1 MTTHH
6 LVPTSSEEEDESGSA
21 EVFARS
27 LMGKL
32 NREDAIAMV
41 QTQRD
46 MLSRYEKTNEM
57 LINFNILSA
66 SRFDVTTQ
74 QFRKHTQLLFEMK
87 KDLDVIFKRIRIL
100 KQRLGKIHPEAFAAC
115 SDVYNLMEDGEEE
128 EEKMST
134 AKSEASEPVRASSFS
149 GFTDYNQ
156 SQNSEPVRTSSF
168 NEIADNQTQKS

>member
-1 MTTHH
+1 MTPHN
-6 LVPTSSEEEDESGSA
+6 VPSSSEEDENGSA

-32 NREDAIAMV
+32 NREDIVAMV

-74 QFRKHTQLLFEMK
+74 EFRKHTQLLFEMK
-87 KDLDVIFKRIRIL
+87 KDLDVIFRRIRIL
-100 KQRLGKIHPEAFAAC
+100 KQRLGMVHPEAFAAC

-128 EEKMST
+128 EGKMST
-134 AKSEASEPVRASSFS
+134 AKSEGFASEPVPAS
-149 GFTDYNQ
+149 
-156 SQNSEPVRTSSF
+156 SEPVKSSSISV
-168 NEIADNQTQKS
+168 IADEQFHRCNCR